1 MYRVNPRVDFVFKR
15 LFGVQENVDLL
26 RSLLNAI
33 LVLPEPIK
41 FIDLLNPYNEKA
53 FSDDKFS
60 ILDIKAHDETG
71 RIYNIEMQVEEQK
84 NYQKRSLYYWS
95 KLYSEQLTRGVNFSK
110 LTKTIGIHI
119 LNFDLFPR
127 EPDFH
132 NVFRIKNGSGTQS
145 YFDDFEFHTIE
156 LNKFDIAPAQLKSL
170 LARWVTFLK
179 SEGVLTEPKVRTAL
193 SSDPDIKKAIET
205 LEHLNFSEHERDLY
219 ERRLKR
225 LRDEDEV
232 LETVRVKGI
241 EEGLEKG
248 MEKGKAE
255 GKAEGIHEEKLA
267 TALKLIESGQTI
279 KFASEITGLSVATI
293 EAALVG

>member
-1 MYRVNPRVDFVFKR
+1 MYRVNPCVDFVFKR
-15 LFGVQENVDLL
+15 LFGVQENIDLL

-95 KLYSEQLTRGVNFSK
+95 KLYSEQLTKGVNFSK

-119 LNFDLFPR
+119 LNFNLFPK
-127 EPDFH
+127 EPDYH
-132 NVFRIKNGSGTQS
+132 NVFQIKNESGTQS

-156 LNKFDIAPAQLKSL
+156 LNKFDIAPSQLKSL
-170 LARWVTFLK
+170 LARWVMFLK
-179 SEGVLTEPKVRTAL
+179 SEGVPTEPNVRTTL
-193 SSDPDIKKAIET
+193 SSDPDIKKAIDT
-205 LEHLNFSEHERDLY
+205 LERLNFSEHERDLY

-232 LETVRVKGI
+232 LETVRIKGI
-241 EEGLEKG
+241 EEG
-248 MEKGKAE
+248 MEAGLKKA
-255 GKAEGIHEEKLA
+255 KLD

-279 KFASEITGLSVATI
+279 EFASEITGLSVATI
-293 EAALVG
+293 QSELMRG